1 MEFLGIDINVKNIP
15 ELDPG
20 FIPLYKFNTAF
31 LEGAKKP
38 LGVAVE
44 RAGGE
49 IAVQETF
56 IHGTPRAGYTYIYYA
71 AAAGEEHAL
80 ALRRLE
86 GVHLRRPRRL

>member
-20 FIPLYKFNTAF
+20 FIPLYKFNTA
-31 LEGAKKP
+31 LHGDA
-38 LGVAVE
+38 G
-44 RAGGE
+44 AGG
-49 IAVQETF
+49 
-56 IHGTPRAGYTYIYYA
+56 GRPLLRR
-71 AAAGEEHAL
+71 AAGEEHAL